1 MQETRVQSLGQD
13 DTLEKEV
20 GTYSSILAWE
30 IPWTEEPAWFQSMG
44 AQKNQTQLLDYTTII
59 TILLTRD

>member
-30 IPWTEEPAWFQSMG
+30 IPWTEEPAGLHFMG
-44 AQKNQTQLLDYTTII
+44 SQRLRHELATKQQQQQICSDL
-59 TILLTRD
+59 